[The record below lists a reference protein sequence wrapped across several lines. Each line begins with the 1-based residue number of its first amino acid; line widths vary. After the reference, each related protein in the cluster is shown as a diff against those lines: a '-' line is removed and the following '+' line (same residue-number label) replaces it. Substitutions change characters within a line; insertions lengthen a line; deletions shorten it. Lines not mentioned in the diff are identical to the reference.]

1 MTTLTIHPASA
12 ASRVVR
18 PRAPTVYVDG
28 RRRRDLHV
36 ESFSLLPA
44 PDFGRATLGLTMGDR
59 HRPARG
65 LENVSALPQPGSRV
79 WLCLGPGRQH
89 IVFDGIV
96 ARHLVGVGPD
106 REQLSLETED
116 ALKVILGT
124 RLCGRW
130 EVSDGQPV
138 FVAAAKCVFNDGQH
152 GLATTSSYS
161 IGGRACRIFAAADD
175 GQAWSVAD
183 ILGYLLAAH
192 VPADV
197 EASVPMEV
205 ASLAAAIHPPRLSLT
220 GLTVCEA
227 LARVCSVAG
236 LAIHGPCIL
245 EAGRCRR
252 GMAFYHPGRTGRRR
266 SVRLQ
271 RRGADLDGRQTNL
284 WKGRISIGRRAARRA
299 ILILG
304 APKTYESTFE
314 LQPCWDPTLAT
325 YDYRDFVRGEA
336 ADWLA
341 VADVYRKWALNEA
354 GQYTGE
360 PHELDAFDFATI
372 NGDDFLVSRP
382 RRFGPCLS
390 RGRGGETLGVVV
402 EVSHDSGS
410 SWLRHGGAVRTSR
423 EECAIYLADD
433 ALGADY
439 FQAALAGTVRMRVTA
454 SVEADQRLS
463 VMVAGD
469 GGVEVVEFP
478 AGRWAKV
485 HEGSVF
491 YQDEDLPEP
500 DERDDTD
507 RLTQLARTVALGDA
521 GTLEAELTLAQLDAT
536 CTVSDII
543 ERVDGRGLELAS
555 LPDSA
560 PHVRKVEHRCGEEWA
575 THLIVSA

>member
-1 MTTLTIHPASA
+1 MTTLTVHPASP
-12 ASRVVR
+12 ASRVLR
-18 PRAPTVYVDG
+18 PRPLAVYVDG
-28 RRRRDLHV
+28 GRRRDLHV

-65 LENVSALPQPGSRV
+65 LENVSALPLPGSRV

-96 ARHLVGVGPD
+96 TRHLVGVGPD
-106 REQLSLETED
+106 REQLGLEAED
-116 ALKVILGT
+116 ALTVILGT

-130 EVSDGQPV
+130 EVSDGHPV
-138 FVAAAKCVFNDGQH
+138 FVPAAKCVFNDGQR

-161 IGGRACRIFAAADD
+161 IGGRACRIFAAAED
-175 GQAWSVAD
+175 GQTWSVAD
-183 ILGYLLAAH
+183 VLGYLLAAH

-197 EASVPMEV
+197 EATLPAEV
-205 ASLAAAIHPPRLSLT
+205 ESLAAAIYPPRLSLT
-220 GLTVCEA
+220 GLTVGEA
-227 LARVCSVAG
+227 LARVCSAAA
-236 LAIHGPCIL
+236 LAIYGPCSL
-245 EAGRCRR
+245 EAGSCQR
-252 GMAFYHPGRTGRRR
+252 GLAFYHPGRTGRQR

-271 RRGADLDGRQTNL
+271 QRGADLDGRQTNL
-284 WKGRISIGRRAARRA
+284 WKGRISIGRRPARRS
-299 ILILG
+299 ILVLG
-304 APKTYESTFE
+304 ALKTYESTFE
-314 LQPCWDPTLAT
+314 LQPCWDPALAT
-325 YDYRDFVRGEA
+325 YDYRDFVRSEA
-336 ADWLA
+336 PDWLA
-341 VADVYRKWALNEA
+341 VADVYRQWALNEA
-354 GQYTGE
+354 GQYCGE

-372 NGDDFLVSRP
+372 NGDDFLVSKP
-382 RRFGPCLS
+382 RCFRPCLS

-402 EVSHDSGS
+402 EVSDDSGS
-410 SWLRHGGAVRTSR
+410 SWLRYGGAVRTSR

-454 SVEADQRLS
+454 AVEADRRLS

-478 AGRWAKV
+478 AGRWARV

-491 YQDEDLPEP
+491 YEDEDLPEP

-521 GTLEAELTLAQLDAT
+521 GTLEAELTLAQLDGT

-555 LPDSA
+555 FPGSA